1 MFILEYVG
9 KSVLFETYIVFF
21 YDEFM
26 TNIRIETKKDNIQYP
41 CSKHCLKYS

>member
-21 YDEFM
+21 KKTLFILNY
-26 TNIRIETKKDNIQYP
+26 TSKIIKIQIR
-41 CSKHCLKYS
+41 